1 MSEHD
6 EAPPGAEA
14 ESATSDDPAN
24 VDDVGFKKPP
34 KKHRFQKGRSGNPA
48 GRPKGKKSRR
58 AIVERVL
65 LEKRTV
71 EISGRPRELTMIEL
85 AVLALRQ
92 EAMSGKSRA
101 FKTYRS
107 VEGRYGPQEAKTKAG
122 YLVVPY
128 VETIE
133 QWMALWGP
141 DGQGWRAS

>member
-1 MSEHD
+1 MSSQDNTRQDTEADGVGTDKPAD
-6 EAPPGAEA
+6 EDEI
-14 ESATSDDPAN
+14 
-24 VDDVGFKKPP
+24 GFKKPP
-34 KKHRFQKGRSGNPA
+34 KKHQFQKGRSGNPA

-65 LEKRTV
+65 LEKRII
-71 EISGRPRELTMIEL
+71 EISGTPRELTMIEL

-107 VEGRYGPQEAKTKAG
+107 VEGRYGPQESKSKAG

-133 QWMALWGP
+133 RWMALWGP
-141 DGQGWRAS
+141 DGQGWKT